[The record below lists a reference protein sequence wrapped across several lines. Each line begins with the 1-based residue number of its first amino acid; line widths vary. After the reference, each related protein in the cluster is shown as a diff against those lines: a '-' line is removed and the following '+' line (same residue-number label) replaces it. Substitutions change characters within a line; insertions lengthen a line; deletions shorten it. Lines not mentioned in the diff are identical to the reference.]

1 MIPDR
6 ARAVIIGAGIAGAS
20 IAYHLA
26 KLGWRDVVVVEQ
38 GDLVSG
44 TTSHAPGLVGQLRSS
59 VSLMTMLMY
68 SVSLYRDLRV
78 DGVPG
83 YFEVGS
89 VRLASSKGRMGEI
102 EKQADFAAAAGLEAS
117 LIGPKQA
124 AHLFP
129 MMDLDSVEGALY
141 VPSDG
146 SATAPILAQALINE
160 ASNMGVKF
168 HAHTRVQGINV
179 ENGRV
184 TGINTTGGSLETET
198 LVIASGIWSPLIGRL
213 AGIAIPLTPMQHQ
226 YVMTAPLPELK
237 DGTVANLRDPDKL
250 VYFRQN
256 GESLVFGGYERTPIP
271 FKADDIPDRPDPTVQ
286 TFNASNF
293 DSLALN
299 AASRVPAVKNAEMI
313 KHVNGLESF
322 TPDGEFILGPS
333 KQVKGVWIACGFCAH
348 GVSGSGG
355 VGRVLA
361 EWIVEGKPSVDL
373 SATDP
378 DRFGDLAGDINFI
391 ESGATKVYS
400 TYYDLST

>member
-1 MIPDR
+1 MVQDR
-6 ARAVIIGAGIAGAS
+6 ANVVIIGAGIAGGS

-26 KLGWRDVVVVEQ
+26 KFGRRDIVVVEQ
-38 GDLVSG
+38 GELVSG

-68 SVSLYRDLRV
+68 STSLYRELKV

-89 VRLASSKGRMGEI
+89 LRLASSKGRLEEI
-102 EKQADFAAAAGLEAS
+102 KKQADFATTHGLEAG
-117 LIGPKQA
+117 LIDPHQA
-124 AHLFP
+124 GEMFP
-129 MMDLDSVEGALY
+129 LMSMDSVEGALY

-160 ASNMGVKF
+160 ASAMGVKF
-168 HAHTRVQGINV
+168 HANTRVQGIEV
-179 ENGRV
+179 ANGHV
-184 TGINTTGGSLETET
+184 TGLSTSAGNIETET
-198 LVIASGIWSPLIGRL
+198 LVIASGIWSPLVGRL
-213 AGIAIPLTPMQHQ
+213 AGVAVPLTPMQHQ
-226 YVMTAPLPELK
+226 YVMSAPLTELEER
-237 DGTVANLRDPDKL
+237 TVPNLRDPDKL

-256 GESLVFGGYERTPIP
+256 GESLVFGGYERTPMP
-271 FKADDIPDRPDPTVQ
+271 FKADQIPDRPDPTVQ

-293 DSLALN
+293 DSLMAN
-299 AASRVPAVKNAEMI
+299 ATSRVPLLQDTPMI

-322 TPDGEFILGPS
+322 TPDGEFVLGPT
-333 KQVKGVWIACGFCAH
+333 KQVEGLWIACGFCAH
-348 GVSGSGG
+348 GVSSSGG

-361 EWIVEGKPSVDL
+361 EWIVEGKPGVDL

-400 TYYDLST
+400 TYYDLSS